1 MGMSKKQLIL
11 YSAQED
17 NILPLTSACNVSCIF
32 CSHRQNPK
40 GVQTYG
46 IGHRSLEEIEL
57 TLEFID
63 PKRKIVIGESVTR
76 IMEGEPFL
84 HPQIREILQ
93 MIRGKYPEASV
104 QITTNGTLL
113 TDEILDL
120 IQSLEG
126 IELYISLNSVT
137 LKGRELLMGTKGE
150 QVLEAIPQLV
160 NRGISFQG
168 SVVAMPWIVGWDDL
182 KETVAFFDQHH
193 AETVRIFMP
202 SYTRKAPQ
210 ELQFAESLWEELLAR
225 VAQWKQDYL
234 TPVVVEPAFLKDLVP
249 EVVGVIQDSAAERA
263 GFEERDQI
271 LKIGDQIPFS
281 RVDAFLQLMKGGRQ
295 AVQVRR
301 NSELVTLTLDKIEK
315 RKSGLVFAYD
325 LHPTIYDQ
333 VYKAIL
339 RHQAQRTL
347 LMVSTLAAP
356 LIDHLAQKLNL
367 ELGEGVEVN
376 TVVVPNRFFG
386 GSIIAGGLL
395 VVQDFLDQWEEF
407 QIRQPKDQCYD
418 LVLLPDIFLNPWGV
432 DLVGRNA
439 VELEETIEAIVEFIE
454 I

>member
-17 NILPLTSACNVSCIF
+17 NILPLTSACNVKCIF

-63 PKRKIVIGESVTR
+63 PNRKIVIGESVTR

-84 HPQIREILQ
+84 HPKIREILQ
-93 MIRGKYPEASV
+93 VIREKYPETPV

-120 IQSLEG
+120 IQSLGG

-150 QVLEAIPQLV
+150 QALEAIPQLQ

-182 KETVAFFDQHH
+182 KETVAFFDQHN

-202 SYTRKAPQ
+202 GYTKKAPQ
-210 ELQFAESLWEELLAR
+210 ELQFAVSLREELVVR
-225 VAQWKQDYL
+225 VAEWKQDYL
-234 TPVVVEPAFLKDLVP
+234 TPLVVEPAFVKDLHP
-249 EVVGVIQDSAAERA
+249 EVVGVIQDSSAERA
-263 GFEERDQI
+263 GFLEKDQI
-271 LKIGDQIPFS
+271 LKIGYQEPFS

-295 AVQVRR
+295 MVQVVRKG
-301 NSELVTLTLDKIEK
+301 ELVNLTLDKVEK
-315 RKSGLVFAYD
+315 AKSGLVFAYD
-325 LHPTIYDQ
+325 LHPAIYDQ
-333 VYKAIL
+333 VYKVIL

-347 LMVSTLAAP
+347 LMTSTLAAP
-356 LIDHLAQKLNL
+356 LIEHLAQKLNA
-367 ELGEGVEVN
+367 ELGERARVE
-376 TVVVPNRFFG
+376 TVAVPNRFFG

-395 VVQDFLDQWEEF
+395 VIQDFLDQWEELKN
-407 QIRQPKDQCYD
+407 RQYD
-418 LVLLPDIFLNPWGV
+418 LVLLPDIFLDPWGV
-432 DLVGRNA
+432 DLVGRES
-439 VELEETIEAIVEFIE
+439 VELEEAIDAKIEFIE